1 MFNLTPAAAQQ
12 IRKSAAQSDTQD
24 LALRVAARLET
35 DGTLQYGM
43 GFDEPCDEDMKLD
56 LHGIAVVIAD
66 QSQEL
71 LATTTLDFVELEPG
85 DFQFIFGDNL
95 GASAAVKSSGCGS
108 GACASGGCAAKGR
121 VH

>member
-1 MFNLTPAAAQQ
+1 
-12 IRKSAAQSDTQD
+12 
-24 LALRVAARLET
+24 
-35 DGTLQYGM
+35 M
-43 GFDEPCDEDMKLD
+43 GFDEPRDEDMKLD

-95 GASAAVKSSGCGS
+95 AASEAVTSSGCGS
-108 GACASGGCAAKGR
+108 GACASGGCASKGR

>member
-1 MFNLTPAAAQQ
+1 MFNLTPAAARQ
-12 IRKSAAQSDTQD
+12 IRESATQSGAQDM
-24 LALRVAARLET
+24 ALRVAAKLET

-43 GFDEPCDEDMKLD
+43 GFDEPREEDMKLD

-85 DFQFIFGDNL
+85 DFQFIFGENL
-95 GASAAVKSSGCGS
+95 SASDASTSSGCGN
-108 GACASGGCAAKGR
+108 GACASGGCASKGS